1 MRILECMNRMLFLAL
16 FFTSV
21 VAHSQVPSYA
31 TIEGL
36 EVWYAF
42 NGNWQD
48 QSGNGNHLQYD
59 SWYAD
64 SGLQPWPLG
73 GPANGPYLYLSGESV
88 DIPVGAFPYSTGTW
102 PLEFSV
108 AGWWSANWTCGETL
122 LNTSPVDSMVLC
134 RAEVIPSDPPDLD
147 CLLGRLVIEQHHP
160 YWDVQLVSDNL
171 SEGWHHFVIVFDHG
185 EDFDD
190 WARLFVDGVQ
200 VDSASYQSQHFL
212 QFGAGPNSGPPAQW
226 EFGFTDSAGIYDS
239 FEGAVAEFGMWN
251 TALTAGDVSMLYEGG
266 LAYGCTNPDACNY
279 SEAVSND
286 DGTCLLSGC
295 TDALACNYDSTAFCQ
310 DTCIYPI
317 NGLGDCLSGA
327 AGCGDGTTWVSEQQL
342 CLPMTDTTSQQV
354 LSCGPGTVWNPEVG
368 ECVIAVPADTDFDGC
383 VTAGD
388 VLNLLAAFG
397 TCPPV
402 SEWPDVE
409 DEAPSASID
418 CADSVL
424 YHGHYYQTVIIG
436 EQCWFAENLRTT
448 QYNEP
453 DPDTPLQVV
462 QPSEWASVNGEGLW
476 DGVACVNPMA
486 LDTSLGLLY
495 NHHAVFGNGNV
506 CPTDWRVPTTIDWAV
521 LEMELGGSA
530 DEVGG
535 VIGWRAYGVG
545 EALKASSEGSCCSE
559 FGWDGSGVS
568 GFDAVPSGYIHPT
581 GGFANTNMAFYW
593 TSDTWSSSHGWR
605 RKLGGGISAIMNE
618 YFFMD
623 GGMSVR
629 CVKY

>member
-1 MRILECMNRMLFLAL
+1 MNRILLTLLMVATHIVTLAQL
-16 FFTSV
+16 PDY
-21 VAHSQVPSYA
+21 VPTEGLLLYA
-31 TIEGL
+31 PLDESGFDFSDSLNHGTIEGPL
-36 EVWYAF
+36 FEPTPDGVESVYFEGTGRVNFGDVTGIGGDEVSISLKFYPTLDDSYGSAYQYIPLVSKWVTGSLGPTQNSFLCAVDD
-42 NGNWQD
+42 GNIRLWIAQEESESS
-48 QSGNGNHLQYD
+48 QTLTLCPMPALFEWHHLVITF
-59 SWYAD
+59 D
-64 SGLQPWPLG
+64 SGIVTSFLDGELVYSNDYSSFSSVITDAFSDLLLG
-73 GPANGPYLYLSGESV
+73 DWYQQYSSNYSGFTGHMRDFGVWDESLTIDEVLALNGAA
-88 DIPVGAFPYSTGTW
+88 VG
-102 PLEFSV
+102 
-108 AGWWSANWTCGETL
+108 C
-122 LNTSPVDSMVLC
+122 VDS
-134 RAEVIPSDPPDLD
+134 
-147 CLLGRLVIEQHHP
+147 
-160 YWDVQLVSDNL
+160 
-171 SEGWHHFVIVFDHG
+171 
-185 EDFDD
+185 
-190 WARLFVDGVQ
+190 
-200 VDSASYQSQHFL
+200 
-212 QFGAGPNSGPPAQW
+212 
-226 EFGFTDSAGIYDS
+226 T
-239 FEGAVAEFGMWN
+239 
-251 TALTAGDVSMLYEGG
+251 
-266 LAYGCTNPDACNY
+266 
-279 SEAVSND
+279 
-286 DGTCLLSGC
+286 
-295 TDALACNYDSTAFCQ
+295 ACNYDDGAEIDDDSCTWGCEYCGEGTAWDSTLLACVNIAPPC
-310 DTCIYPI
+310 TP
-317 NGLGDCLSGA
+317 L
-327 AGCGDGTTWVSEQQL
+327 CGI
-342 CLPMTDTTSQQV
+342 
-354 LSCGPGTVWNPEVG
+354 GTVWNPEVG

-402 SEWPDVE
+402 PEWPDVE

-424 YHGHYYQTVIIG
+424 YHGHYYQTVVIG

-462 QPSEWASVNGEGLW
+462 QPFEWASVNGEGLW

-506 CPTDWRVPTTIDWAV
+506 CPTDWRVPTTIDWAI

-545 EALKASSEGSCCSE
+545 EALKASPEGGCCSE

-568 GFDAVPSGYIHPT
+568 GFDAVPSGSIHPT
-581 GGFANTNMAFYW
+581 GEFANTNKAFFW

-605 RKLGGGISAIMNE
+605 RKLGGGVSAIMNE
-618 YFFMD
+618 FFFMD

>member
-1 MRILECMNRMLFLAL
+1 MRLRSPSFVLSGLILAL
-16 FFTSV
+16 CSPYEATGQSAVSLTDVVCTVTTPDWCQLDVTLSGVLSADSEAYVGFYDGCIGYSGSPAPISPGDFEVSLSLDCTEWPHWVSTESQGSYTTPGYLCLEEMALSV
-21 VAHSQVPSYA
+21 CADSTNWWDENQ
-31 TIEGL
+31 
-36 EVWYAF
+36 
-42 NGNWQD
+42 NGN
-48 QSGNGNHLQYD
+48 
-59 SWYAD
+59 
-64 SGLQPWPLG
+64 
-73 GPANGPYLYLSGESV
+73 E
-88 DIPVGAFPYSTGTW
+88 
-102 PLEFSV
+102 
-108 AGWWSANWTCGETL
+108 
-122 LNTSPVDSMVLC
+122 
-134 RAEVIPSDPPDLD
+134 
-147 CLLGRLVIEQHHP
+147 
-160 YWDVQLVSDNL
+160 YWNAY
-171 SEGWHHFVIVFDHG
+171 IAI
-185 EDFDD
+185 FDD
-190 WARLFVDGVQ
+190 GPCQWTVSFSENG
-200 VDSASYQSQHFL
+200 SSQL
-212 QFGAGPNSGPPAQW
+212 
-226 EFGFTDSAGIYDS
+226 I
-239 FEGAVAEFGMWN
+239 
-251 TALTAGDVSMLYEGG
+251 L
-266 LAYGCTNPDACNY
+266 DA
-279 SEAVSND
+279 
-286 DGTCLLSGC
+286 
-295 TDALACNYDSTAFCQ
+295 
-310 DTCIYPI
+310 
-317 NGLGDCLSGA
+317 
-327 AGCGDGTTWVSEQQL
+327 
-342 CLPMTDTTSQQV
+342 
-354 LSCGPGTVWNPEVG
+354 CGPGTVWNPEVG

-402 SEWPDVE
+402 PEWPDVE

-424 YHGHYYQTVIIG
+424 CHGHYYQTVVIG

-559 FGWDGSGVS
+559 FGWDGNGTS
-568 GFDAVPSGYIHPT
+568 GFDAVPSGSIHPT
-581 GGFANTNMAFYW
+581 GEFANTTMAFFW

-605 RKLGGGISAIMNE
+605 RKLGGGVSAIMNE
-618 YFFMD
+618 WFFMD